1 MVQSV
6 LKKREK
12 KQDDKHVANERKNEL
27 LPRKI
32 APNTDAWK
40 DANTFGY
47 EFENDI
53 KRPIATCLT
62 NTQIHRINLIPR
74 SYD

>member
-1 MVQSV
+1 M
-6 LKKREK
+6 
-12 KQDDKHVANERKNEL
+12 ANERKNEL

-53 KRPIATCLT
+53 KRPIATSLT

>member
-1 MVQSV
+1 M
-6 LKKREK
+6 
-12 KQDDKHVANERKNEL
+12 